1 MPEPIEIV
9 AEPDTKEAAV
19 AAVPELQTIPPQPQE
34 RYFLRFTLAQRY
46 LHAVLFTTF
55 LGLAGTGLTLRF
67 SGTLWA
73 IRFAK
78 AVGGFGA
85 ILFFHKFFALV
96 LTLAFLIHVREII
109 ARGIFRK
116 EKGIFLGPTSMVGN
130 WKDVKDLFAHFRWFL
145 GLGPKPEFERYAYW
159 EKFDYWAVFWG
170 MVVIGFSGYAMWFA
184 PFFARFLPGWALNAA
199 LVIHSEEG
207 LLAIL
212 FIFSIHFVNTHL
224 RPDSFP
230 MDMVIFTGRE
240 SEEEFK
246 ARRPQEYERM
256 MSEGRAATRITD
268 APPKWLINFSRVVGF
283 TAIAIGLTLLVLTL
297 SAYIA
302 G

>member
-1 MPEPIEIV
+1 MPEQ
-9 AEPDTKEAAV
+9 AV
-19 AAVPELQTIPPQPQE
+19 VETSETGKLPGHKD
-34 RYFLRFTLAQRY
+34 RYFMRFTREQRY
-46 LHAVLFTTF
+46 LHATLFSTF
-55 LGLAGTGLTLRF
+55 LGLAATGLPLRF
-67 SGTLWA
+67 SESIWA
-73 IRFAK
+73 RGMAR

-85 ILFFHKFFALV
+85 ILFFHKFCAVV
-96 LTLAFLIHVREII
+96 LTIAFLLHVKEIFT
-109 ARGIFRK
+109 RGVMHR
-116 EKGIFLGPTSMVGN
+116 EKGVFWGPTSMVAN
-130 WKDVKDLFAHFRWFL
+130 LKDVKDLIGHLRWFV
-145 GLGPKPEFERYAYW
+145 GLGPRPKFERYAYW

-184 PFFARFLPGWALNAA
+184 PFFAKFLPGWALNAV

-230 MDMVIFTGRE
+230 MDLVIFTGVE

-246 ARRPQEYERM
+246 HKRPLEYERLAK
-256 MSEGRAATRITD
+256 EGKLEKRLVPE
-268 APPKWLINFSRVVGF
+268 APGIWQINFSKVVGY
-283 TAIAIGLTLLVLTL
+283 IAISIGLILLVLTL
-297 SAYIA
+297 TAYF

>member
-1 MPEPIEIV
+1 MEASMTEPLTEIETATPANPG
-9 AEPDTKEAAV
+9 AEEKHYV
-19 AAVPELQTIPPQPQE
+19 
-34 RYFLRFTLAQRY
+34 RFTREQRY
-46 LHAVLFTTF
+46 MHAVLFTTF
-55 LGLAGTGLTLRF
+55 LGLAATGLPMRF
-67 SGTLWA
+67 SESFWA
-73 IRFAK
+73 RKFA
-78 AVGGFGA
+78 AGVGGFGA
-85 ILFFHKFFALV
+85 ILFLHKFFAV
-96 LTLAFLIHVREII
+96 LLTIAFLLHLKDIVQ
-109 ARGIFRK
+109 RGIINR
-116 EKGIFLGPTSMVGN
+116 EKGIFWGPTSMVAN
-130 WKDVKDLFAHFRWFL
+130 WKDVKDIFGHMRWFL
-145 GLGPKPEFERYAYW
+145 GLGPKPKFERYAYW

-246 ARRPQEYERM
+246 TRRPDEYQRM
-256 MSEGRAATRITD
+256 IIEGKSATRITD
-268 APPKWLINFSRVVGF
+268 APPQWLINFSRVVGF
-283 TAIAIGLTLLVLTL
+283 TAILIGLTLLGLTL